1 MRGNGRVIS
10 GTLVSA
16 GLCSALAVAAASA
29 GAGPAAATVVSGTGA
44 GGTAQSVAAG
54 RSAPDGPVTGKITR
68 AGGSGTQPVI
78 IFLRNQW
85 AETGSRIRSDK
96 RTALIQAAQAPYV
109 GQLQALGAT
118 DVHGYRLVDAISAH
132 VPASSLG
139 AITGSPG
146 VASVIPD
153 SPIVGPAQAMSPAGA
168 PGVTSPVGASTAGAS
183 TAAKS
188 PAAQAA
194 AVKAPP
200 GACSATP
207 QLAPEGLALTGT
219 DGAVKGAK
227 TARSLGL
234 TGAGVKVAFLADG
247 IDTANGNLMRGREPV
262 ISDYQDFSGDGRSAP
277 TEGGEAFLDANAIAG
292 QGSRVYDVSG
302 FGAQAP
308 ASPCRIK
315 IEGAAPGVS
324 LVALKVFSH
333 SNVSSTSG
341 FLQAIDYAVNVDHV
355 NVLNESFGSNPFP
368 DVTSLDAVKEFN
380 DMAVRAGTTVV
391 VASGDAGPFN
401 TIGSPASDPHVIS
414 VGGSTDF
421 QFYAQTNYAG
431 ADQFAPKGWESD
443 NISSLSSGGYTQ
455 DGRTLD
461 LVAPGDLSF
470 ASCTPQVARYS
481 SCVNFLGQPSPVEES
496 GGTSQSAPFVA
507 GAAALVIQA
516 YAKAQHGSLPSP
528 AAVKQILLST
538 ATDLGAPATEQ
549 GTGLLN
555 SLKAVE
561 LASWLP
567 HHAPAV
573 PTLKL
578 SSNQLNYVGKPGAT
592 ASWSVTVTNAA
603 RTAQTVA
610 VSGRGFSGGSV
621 VKQATVTLSD
631 ARSPHFTNWAGAA
644 SNFGTVRFTVPR
656 GQALLDASIAWPTS
670 ASTTGNLN
678 ARVRVILVDPAGKL
692 AAHSLPQGVGGYG
705 SAQVLHP
712 AAGTWTAV
720 IFGNAAKSGG
730 TAGTVHFGASV
741 SQAQSFGA
749 VSPSK
754 LVLASGASGV
764 VHVSARVPAGAGDSS
779 GSVVFAAG
787 PGGAAGPAGSAGP
800 AGGPVSVPVTVRGQV
815 QTGLGV
821 TGKFSGVLTG
831 GNGRAPGEGQ
841 VAAYSFTVPSNMP
854 VLLRDLDVDVA
865 LANDPANEVSGYL
878 VAPGG
883 ETMGYGSS
891 YLTTGFNSSGVPVE
905 SPGRQLSLYT
915 SNPIAGAWTLIID
928 FTSPV
933 PGNELSDP
941 FTGQIRFNAVSSS
954 RGTLPDSPSVSLTRG
969 KTVTYKITVHNT
981 GAAPEDVFL
990 DPRLTSLRS
999 YLLQPQDQVADLK
1012 LPIPATV
1019 NPPEWIVPTMTHS
1032 VSASASSPVP
1042 VMFDFAPFPGDPDEA
1057 SSTGLTA
1064 SASYPFG
1071 TARTPVTQGLWFAVP
1086 SEIGPYPAGGA
1097 AAATVTTSMSAITEQ
1112 FDTSA
1117 TPATGDFWRFA
1128 VSPLAESASYNL
1140 FVVNPGQTRTISLTV
1155 TPSAPSGTVVSGI
1168 LYIDD
1173 FVDSLQFLSG
1183 SQLEALPYSYTV
1195 K

>member
-1 MRGNGRVIS
+1 MRGKGRVIS
-10 GTLVSA
+10 GALVSA
-16 GLCSALAVAAASA
+16 GVCSALTVAAATA
-29 GAGPAAATVVSGTGA
+29 GAGPAAA
-44 GGTAQSVAAG
+44 AAV
-54 RSAPDGPVTGKITR
+54 P
-68 AGGSGTQPVI
+68 AGGSGTHPVI
-78 IFLRNQW
+78 IFLKNQLSG
-85 AETGSRIRSDK
+85 AGSRIRSDK

-139 AITGSPG
+139 AIASNPG

-153 SPIVGPAQAMSPAGA
+153 SPITGPAPALPPAGA
-168 PGVTSPVGASTAGAS
+168 TTLAAGAPKS
-183 TAAKS
+183 T
-188 PAAQAA
+188 PARAA
-194 AVKAPP
+194 AVQAPP
-200 GACSATP
+200 GACSASP

-219 DGAVKGAK
+219 GGAAKGAK
-227 TARSLGL
+227 TARSLGF

-247 IDTANGNLMRGREPV
+247 IDTANANLMRGSKPV
-262 ISDYQDFSGDGRSAP
+262 ISDYKDFSGDGTAAP

-292 QGSRVYDVSG
+292 QGSKAYDVSG
-302 FGAQAP
+302 FGAQVP
-308 ASPCRIK
+308 ASPCRIR

-333 SNVSSTSG
+333 ANVSSTSG

-355 NVLNESFGSNPFP
+355 NVLNESFGYNPFP

-401 TIGSPASDPHVIS
+401 TIGSPAADPSVIS
-414 VGGSTDF
+414 VGASTDF

-481 SCVNFLGQPSPVEES
+481 SCVNFLGKPSPVEES

-507 GAAALVIQA
+507 GAAALVVQA
-516 YAKAQHGSLPSP
+516 YAKAHHGSLPAP

-549 GTGLLN
+549 GAGLLN
-555 SLKAVE
+555 TLKAVE
-561 LASWLP
+561 LASWQP
-567 HHAPAV
+567 NRDPAG

-578 SSNQLNYVGKPGAT
+578 SSNQLNYVGKPGTT
-592 ASWSVTVTNAA
+592 ASWSVTVTNAS
-603 RTAQTVA
+603 RTAQAVA
-610 VSGRGFSGGSV
+610 VSGRGFSGGST
-621 VKQATVTLSD
+621 VKKAAVTLSD
-631 ARSPHFTNWAGAA
+631 AKSPQFTNWAGAA
-644 SNFGTVRFTVPR
+644 SNFGTVRFSVPR
-656 GQALLDASIAWPTS
+656 GQALLNASVAWPTS
-670 ASTTGNLN
+670 TSATGNLN

-720 IFGNAAKSGG
+720 IFSNTARTGG
-730 TAGTVHFGASV
+730 TAGTVQFGASV
-741 SQAQSFGA
+741 SSAQPFGT

-754 LVLASGASGV
+754 LVLAPGASGV

-779 GSVVFAAG
+779 GSVVFAD
-787 PGGAAGPAGSAGP
+787 GAAGSAST
-800 AGGPVSVPVTVRGQV
+800 VSVPVTVRGQV

-841 VAAYSFTVPSNMP
+841 VAAYSFNVPSNLP
-854 VLLRDLDVDVA
+854 VLLRSLDIDVA

-905 SPGRQLSLYT
+905 SPTRQLSLYT
-915 SNPIAGAWTLIID
+915 SNPIAGVWTLIID

-941 FTGQIRFNAVSSS
+941 FTGQVRFNATSFG
-954 RGTLPDSPSVSLTRG
+954 RGALPDSPSVSLPRG
-969 KTVTYKITVHNT
+969 KPVTYKITVHNT
-981 GAAPEDVFL
+981 GAAPEDIFL

-999 YLLQPQDQVADLK
+999 YPLQPQDQVGGLK
-1012 LPIPATV
+1012 LPLSAAV

-1032 VSASASSPVP
+1032 VSASASSLLP

-1064 SASYPFG
+1064 SAYYPFG
-1071 TARTPVTQGLWFAVP
+1071 NARTPVTQGLWFAVP
-1086 SEIGPYPAGGA
+1086 SEIGPYPASGPPPA
-1097 AAATVTTSMSAITEQ
+1097 NVTASMSAVTEQ

-1117 TPATGDFWRFA
+1117 TPSTGDFWRFA
-1128 VSPLAESASYNL
+1128 VSPLAATASYNL
-1140 FVVNPGQTRTISLTV
+1140 FIVNPGQTRTINLTV
-1155 TPSAPSGTVVSGI
+1155 KPTAPSGTVVSGI

>member
-1 MRGNGRVIS
+1 MRGNGRVFS
-10 GTLVSA
+10 GALAAA
-16 GLCSALAVAAASA
+16 GVCSALAVATASA
-29 GAGPAAATVVSGTGA
+29 GAGPAAAAATDGA
-44 GGTAQSVAAG
+44 AQS
-54 RSAPDGPVTGKITR
+54 
-68 AGGSGTQPVI
+68 SGTQPVI
-78 IFLRNQW
+78 IFLKNQW
-85 AETGSRIRSDK
+85 AQTGSRIRSDK
-96 RTALIQAAQAPYV
+96 RTALIQAAQAPYL

-132 VPASSLG
+132 VPASSLR
-139 AITGSPG
+139 AITSSPG

-153 SPIVGPAQAMSPAGA
+153 SPIVGPAQA
-168 PGVTSPVGASTAGAS
+168 TSPAGAS
-183 TAAKS
+183 TAAS
-188 PAAQAA
+188 AT

-200 GACSATP
+200 GACSAAP
-207 QLAPEGLALTGT
+207 QLSPEGLALTGT
-219 DGAVKGAK
+219 DGTVKDGK
-227 TARSLGL
+227 TARSLGF

-247 IDTANGNLMRGREPV
+247 IDTANANLMRGRQPV
-262 ISDYQDFSGDGRSAP
+262 ISDYEDFSGDSRDAP
-277 TEGGEAFLDANAIAG
+277 TAGGEAFLDANAIAG
-292 QGSRVYDVSG
+292 QGSQVYNVSG
-302 FGAQAP
+302 FGAQTP
-308 ASPCRIK
+308 SSPCRIR
-315 IEGAAPGVS
+315 IEGTAPGVS

-355 NVLNESFGSNPFP
+355 NVLNESFGWNPFP
-368 DVTSLDAVKEFN
+368 DVTSLDAVEEFN
-380 DMAVRAGTTVV
+380 DMAVRAGATVV

-414 VGGSTDF
+414 VGASTDF

-431 ADQFAPKGWESD
+431 ADQFAQRGWESD
-443 NISSLSSGGYTQ
+443 NISSLSSGGYTK

-470 ASCTPQVARYS
+470 ASCTPKATYS
-481 SCVNFLGQPSPVEES
+481 DCVNFLGQPSPVEES
-496 GGTSQSAPFVA
+496 GGTSLSAPFVA

-516 YAKAQHGSLPSP
+516 YAKAHHGSLPSP

-561 LASWLP
+561 LASWQP
-567 HHAPAV
+567 HGDHAG

-578 SSNQLNYVGKPGAT
+578 SSNQLNYTGKPGAT
-592 ASWSVTVTNAA
+592 ASWSVSVTNTAS
-603 RTAQTVA
+603 TAQTVA

-631 ARSPHFTNWAGAA
+631 AKSPKFTNWSGVP
-644 SNFGTVRFTVPR
+644 SSFGTVEFSVPR
-656 GQALLDASIAWPTS
+656 GQALLNASIAWPTS
-670 ASTTGNLN
+670 TSTTGNLN

-712 AAGTWTAV
+712 AAGNWTAV
-720 IFGNAAKSGG
+720 IFSDTAKTGG
-730 TAGTVHFGASV
+730 TAGTVQFGASV
-741 SQAQSFGA
+741 SSAQPFGT
-749 VSPSK
+749 VSPSQ
-754 LVLASGASGV
+754 LVLAPGASGV

-787 PGGAAGPAGSAGP
+787 TAAD
-800 AGGPVSVPVTVRGQV
+800 GGPVSVPVTVRGQV
-815 QTGLGV
+815 QAGLGV

-841 VAAYSFTVPSNMP
+841 VAAYSFTVPPNLP
-854 VLLRDLDVDVA
+854 VLLHDLDVDVT
-865 LANDPANEVSGYL
+865 LANDPDNEVSGYL

-905 SPGRQLSLYT
+905 SPERQLSLYT
-915 SNPIAGAWTLIID
+915 SDPIPGVWTLIID

-933 PGNELSDP
+933 PGNELADP
-941 FTGQIRFNAVSSS
+941 FTGQIRFNAVSFN
-954 RGTLPDSPSVSLTRG
+954 RGTLPDSPSVSLARG
-969 KTVTYKITVHNT
+969 KAVTYKITVHNT
-981 GAAPEDVFL
+981 GAAPEDIFL
-990 DPRLTSLRS
+990 DPRLTSLEP
-999 YLLQPQDQVADLK
+999 YLLQPQNQVAGVT
-1012 LPIPATV
+1012 LPIPSTV
-1019 NPPEWIVPTMTHS
+1019 NPPEWLVPTMTHS
-1032 VSASASSPVP
+1032 VSASASSLVN
-1042 VMFDFAPFPGDPDEA
+1042 VMFDFSPSPGDPDEA
-1057 SSTGLTA
+1057 SSSGLTA
-1064 SASYPFG
+1064 NASYPFG
-1071 TARTPVTQGLWFAVP
+1071 NALTPVTQGLWFTVP
-1086 SEIGPYPAGGA
+1086 SEVGPYAAGGA
-1097 AAATVTTSMSAITEQ
+1097 TAATVTTSMSAVTQQ

-1128 VSPLAESASYNL
+1128 VAPLAASAFYDL
-1140 FVVNPGQTRTISLTV
+1140 FIVNPGQTRTIGLTV
-1155 TPSAPSGTVVSGI
+1155 KPSALSGTVVSGI

-1183 SQLEALPYSYTV
+1183 SQLEAIPYSYTV

>member
-1 MRGNGRVIS
+1 MRGKGRVIS
-10 GTLVSA
+10 GALAWVGA
-16 GLCSALAVAAASA
+16 CSALTVAAASA
-29 GAGPAAATVVSGTGA
+29 GAGPAAA
-44 GGTAQSVAAG
+44 AA
-54 RSAPDGPVTGKITR
+54 V
-68 AGGSGTQPVI
+68 GGSGTHAVI
-78 IFLRNQW
+78 IFLKNQW
-85 AETGSRIRSDK
+85 ADTGSRIRSDK

-132 VPASSLG
+132 VPASWLG
-139 AITGSPG
+139 AIASNPA

-153 SPIVGPAQAMSPAGA
+153 SPITGPAPALSPPAATALAAGA
-168 PGVTSPVGASTAGAS
+168 RKS
-183 TAAKS
+183 TAAR
-188 PAAQAA
+188 AAG
-194 AVKAPP
+194 VKAPP
-200 GACSATP
+200 GACSTKP
-207 QLAPEGLALTGT
+207 QLAPEGLALTST
-219 DGAVKGAK
+219 DGAAKSAK
-227 TARSLGL
+227 TARSLGF

-247 IDTANGNLMRGREPV
+247 IDTANANLMRGSKPV
-262 ISDYQDFSGDGRSAP
+262 ISDYKDFSGDGTGAP

-292 QGSRVYDVSG
+292 QGSQVYDVSG
-302 FGAQAP
+302 FGAQVP
-308 ASPCRIK
+308 ASPCRIR

-333 SNVSSTSG
+333 ANVSSTSG

-355 NVLNESFGSNPFP
+355 NVLNESFGYNPFP

-401 TIGSPASDPHVIS
+401 TIGSPASDPQVIS
-414 VGGSTDF
+414 VGASTGF

-481 SCVNFLGQPSPVEES
+481 SCVNFLGKPSPVEES

-507 GAAALVIQA
+507 GAAALVVQA
-516 YAKAQHGSLPSP
+516 YAKAHHGSLPTP

-561 LASWLP
+561 LASWQP
-567 HHAPAV
+567 HGDPAG

-578 SSNQLNYVGKPGAT
+578 SANQLNYVGKPGAT
-592 ASWSVTVTNAA
+592 ASWPVTVTNAA

-610 VSGRGFSGGSV
+610 VSGRGFSGGST
-621 VKQATVTLSD
+621 VKKATVTLSD
-631 ARSPHFTNWAGAA
+631 AKSPQFTNWAGTA
-644 SNFGTVRFTVPR
+644 SNFGTVRFSVPR
-656 GQALLDASIAWPTS
+656 GQALLNASVAWPAS
-670 ASTTGNLN
+670 ASATGNLN

-720 IFGNAAKSGG
+720 IFSNTASTGG
-730 TAGTVHFGASV
+730 TAEAVQFGASV
-741 SQAQSFGA
+741 ASAQSFGTA
-749 VSPSK
+749 SPSK
-754 LVLASGASGV
+754 LVLAPGASGV
-764 VHVSARVPAGAGDSS
+764 VHVSALVPAGAGDSS
-779 GSVVFAAG
+779 GSVVFAT
-787 PGGAAGPAGSAGP
+787 GSATTG
-800 AGGPVSVPVTVRGQV
+800 GGPVSVPVTVRGQV

-821 TGKFSGVLTG
+821 TGKFSGLLTG

-841 VAAYSFTVPSNMP
+841 VAAYSFNVPSNLP
-854 VLLRDLDVDVA
+854 VLLRSLDIDVV

-891 YLTTGFNSSGVPVE
+891 YLTTGFSSSGVPVE
-905 SPGRQLSLYT
+905 SPTRQLSLYT
-915 SNPIAGAWTLIID
+915 SNPIAGVWTLIID

-941 FTGQIRFNAVSSS
+941 FTGQVRFNATSFS

-969 KTVTYKITVHNT
+969 KSVTYNITVHNT
-981 GAAPEDVFL
+981 GAAPEDIFL

-999 YLLQPQDQVADLK
+999 YPLQPQSQVAGLK
-1012 LPIPATV
+1012 LPLSSTV
-1019 NPPEWIVPTMTHS
+1019 NPPEWIVPTMTQS
-1032 VSASASSPVP
+1032 VSASASSLLP

-1064 SASYPFG
+1064 SASYPWG
-1071 TARTPVTQGLWFAVP
+1071 DARTPVTQGLWFAVP
-1086 SEIGPYPAGGA
+1086 SEIGPYPASGPPPA
-1097 AAATVTTSMSAITEQ
+1097 SVTASMSAVTEQ

-1117 TPATGDFWRFA
+1117 TPSTGDFWRFA
-1128 VSPLAESASYNL
+1128 VSPLAAAASYNL
-1140 FVVNPGQTRTISLTV
+1140 FIVNPGQTRTINLTV
-1155 TPSAPSGTVVSGI
+1155 KPTAPSGTVVSGI

-1183 SQLEALPYSYTV
+1183 SQLEALPYSYTI

>member
-1 MRGNGRVIS
+1 M
-10 GTLVSA
+10 
-16 GLCSALAVAAASA
+16 
-29 GAGPAAATVVSGTGA
+29 VSGTAA
-44 GGTAQSVAAG
+44 GGN
-54 RSAPDGPVTGKITR
+54 R
-68 AGGSGTQPVI
+68 TQPVI

-96 RTALIQAAQAPYV
+96 RTALIQTAQAPYV

-118 DVHGYRLVDAISAH
+118 DVHGYRLVDAISAR

-139 AITGSPG
+139 AITSSPG

-153 SPIVGPAQAMSPAGA
+153 SPIVGPAPAMSPAG
-168 PGVTSPVGASTAGAS
+168 PVVTSSAARST
-183 TAAKS
+183 
-188 PAAQAA
+188 AAQAA

-207 QLAPEGLALTGT
+207 RLSPEGLALTGT
-219 DGAVKGAK
+219 DGAVNGAK
-227 TARSLGL
+227 TARSLGF

-262 ISDYQDFSGDGRSAP
+262 ISDYKDFSGDGASAP

-292 QGSRVYDVSG
+292 QGSPVYDVSG

-308 ASPCRIK
+308 ASPCRIR
-315 IEGAAPGVS
+315 IEGTAPGVS

-333 SNVSSTSG
+333 ANVSSTSG

-368 DVTSLDAVKEFN
+368 DVTSLDAVKRFN

-516 YAKAQHGSLPSP
+516 YAKAQHGSRPSP

-561 LASWLP
+561 LASWRP
-567 HHAPAV
+567 GHAPAV

-578 SSNQLNYVGKPGAT
+578 SSNQLNYAGKPGAT
-592 ASWSVTVTNAA
+592 ASWPVTVTNTA

-631 ARSPHFTNWAGAA
+631 AKSPHFTNWAGAA
-644 SNFGTVRFTVPR
+644 SNFGTVKFTVPR
-656 GQALLDASIAWPTS
+656 GQALLNASIAWPAS
-670 ASTTGNLN
+670 ASTTANLN

-720 IFGNAAKSGG
+720 IFSNAAKAGG

-741 SQAQSFGA
+741 SQAQSFGT

-754 LVLASGASGV
+754 LVLAPGASGV
-764 VHVSARVPAGAGDSS
+764 VHVSARVPAGAGDSG

-787 PGGAAGPAGSAGP
+787 AA

-841 VAAYSFTVPSNMP
+841 VAAYSFTVPSNLP
-854 VLLRDLDVDVA
+854 VLLRDLDVDVV

-905 SPGRQLSLYT
+905 SPRRQLSLYT
-915 SNPIAGAWTLIID
+915 SNPIPGVWTLIID

-941 FTGQIRFNAVSSS
+941 FTGQVRFNAVSSS

-969 KTVTYKITVHNT
+969 KTVTYQVTVHNT
-981 GAAPEDVFL
+981 GAAAEDVFL
-990 DPRLTSLRS
+990 DPRLTSLQS
-999 YLLQPQDQVADLK
+999 YLLQPQDQVEGLK

-1032 VSASASSPVP
+1032 VSASASSL
-1042 VMFDFAPFPGDPDEA
+1042 PFP
-1057 SSTGLTA
+1057 SCSTSRRSQAT
-1064 SASYPFG
+1064 P
-1071 TARTPVTQGLWFAVP
+1071 TRQARQGLR
-1086 SEIGPYPAGGA
+1086 PAPP
-1097 AAATVTTSMSAITEQ
+1097 TR
-1112 FDTSA
+1112 SA
-1117 TPATGDFWRFA
+1117 TPARR
-1128 VSPLAESASYNL
+1128 SP
-1140 FVVNPGQTRTISLTV
+1140 R
-1155 TPSAPSGTVVSGI
+1155 
-1168 LYIDD
+1168 D
-1173 FVDSLQFLSG
+1173 SG
-1183 SQLEALPYSYTV
+1183 SPCRLRSGLTRRAAPRPRP
-1195 K
+1195 

>member
-1 MRGNGRVIS
+1 MRRNGRVIS
-10 GTLVSA
+10 GALVAA
-16 GLCSALAVAAASA
+16 GVCSALAVAAASA
-29 GAGPAAATVVSGTGA
+29 GAGPAAAAAA
-44 GGTAQSVAAG
+44 GGAAQSVAAG
-54 RSAPDGPVTGKITR
+54 RAAPVAKTVTR
-68 AGGSGTQPVI
+68 AGASGTQPVI
-78 IFLRNQW
+78 IFLKNQW

-96 RTALIQAAQAPYV
+96 RTALIQAAQTPYL

-139 AITGSPG
+139 AITSSPG

-168 PGVTSPVGASTAGAS
+168 S
-183 TAAKS
+183 TAARAT
-188 PAAQAA
+188 P
-194 AVKAPP
+194 VKAPP

-207 QLAPEGLALTGT
+207 QLTPEGLALTGT
-219 DGAVKGAK
+219 DGAAKGAK
-227 TARSLGL
+227 TARSLGF

-247 IDTANGNLMRGREPV
+247 IDTANANLMRGRQPV
-262 ISDYQDFSGDGRSAP
+262 ISDYKDFSGDGTSAA

-292 QGSRVYDVSG
+292 QGSQVYDVSG

-308 ASPCRIK
+308 ASPCRIR

-324 LVALKVFSH
+324 LVALKVFSNA
-333 SNVSSTSG
+333 NVSSTSG

-355 NVLNESFGSNPFP
+355 NVLNESFGYNAFP

-401 TIGSPASDPHVIS
+401 TIGSPASDPQVIS
-414 VGGSTDF
+414 VGASTDF

-470 ASCTPQVARYS
+470 ASCTPTAIYS
-481 SCVNFLGQPSPVEES
+481 DCVNFLGQPSTVEES
-496 GGTSQSAPFVA
+496 GGTSQSSPLVA

-516 YAKAQHGSLPSP
+516 YEKAHHGSPPSP
-528 AAVKQILLST
+528 AVVKQVLLST
-538 ATDLGAPATEQ
+538 ATDLGAPAAEQ

-561 LASWLP
+561 LASWQP
-567 HHAPAV
+567 RSDPAG

-592 ASWSVTVTNAA
+592 PSWSVTVTNAA
-603 RTAQTVA
+603 HTAQTVA
-610 VSGRGFSGGSV
+610 VSGRGFSGESV

-631 ARSPHFTNWAGAA
+631 AKSPQFTNWAGAP
-644 SNFGTVRFTVPR
+644 SNFGTVKFSVPR
-656 GQALLDASIAWPTS
+656 GQALLNASIAWPTITS
-670 ASTTGNLN
+670 ATGNPN

-712 AAGTWTAV
+712 AAGNWTAV
-720 IFGNAAKSGG
+720 IFSDTAKTGG
-730 TAGTVHFGASV
+730 TAGTVQFGASV
-741 SQAQSFGA
+741 SSAQSFGT

-754 LVLASGASGV
+754 LVLAPGASGV

-787 PGGAAGPAGSAGP
+787 PASAGSAGSP
-800 AGGPVSVPVTVRGQV
+800 ATADGPVSVPVTVRGQV

-841 VAAYSFTVPSNMP
+841 VAAYSFTVPSNLP
-854 VLLRDLDVDVA
+854 VQLRDLDVDVV
-865 LANDPANEVSGYL
+865 LANDPDNEVSGYL

-905 SPGRQLSLYT
+905 SPQRQLSLYT
-915 SNPIAGAWTLIID
+915 SNPISGVWTLIID

-933 PGNELSDP
+933 PGNELADP
-941 FTGQIRFNAVSSS
+941 FTGQIRFNAVSVS
-954 RGTLPDSPSVSLTRG
+954 RGTLPDSPSVSLVRG
-969 KTVTYKITVHNT
+969 QTVTYKITVHNT
-981 GAAPEDVFL
+981 GAAPENMFL
-990 DPRLTSLRS
+990 DPRLTSLEP
-999 YLLQPQDQVADLK
+999 YLLQPQDQVTGLT
-1012 LPIPATV
+1012 LPIPSTV
-1019 NPPEWIVPTMTHS
+1019 NPPDWIVPTMTHS
-1032 VSASASSPVP
+1032 VSASASSLVP
-1042 VMFDFAPFPGDPDEA
+1042 IMFDFSPSPGDPDEA
-1057 SSTGLTA
+1057 SSSGLTA
-1064 SASYPFG
+1064 SASFPSG
-1071 TARTPVTQGLWFAVP
+1071 NALTPVTQGLWFTVP
-1086 SEIGPYPAGGA
+1086 SEVGPYPAGGA
-1097 AAATVTTSMSAITEQ
+1097 TAATVTTSMSALTQQ

-1128 VSPLAESASYNL
+1128 VAPLAASASYNL
-1140 FVVNPGQTRTISLTV
+1140 FVVNPGQTRTINLTV
-1155 TPSAPSGTVVSGI
+1155 KPSATSGTVVSGI
-1168 LYIDD
+1168 LYLDD

-1183 SQLEALPYSYTV
+1183 SQLEALPYAYTV

>member
-10 GTLVSA
+10 GALVSA
-16 GLCSALAVAAASA
+16 GVCSALAVTAASA
-29 GAGPAAATVVSGTGA
+29 GAGPAAAAPA
-44 GGTAQSVAAG
+44 GGTARSVAAG
-54 RSAPDGPVTGKITR
+54 RSAPDSPVTGKITR

-85 AETGSRIRSDK
+85 ADTGSRIRSDK

-118 DVHGYRLVDAISAH
+118 DVHGYRLVDAISAR

-139 AITGSPG
+139 AITRSPG

-153 SPIVGPAQAMSPAGA
+153 SPIVGPAPAMSPAG
-168 PGVTSPVGASTAGAS
+168 PVVTSS
-183 TAAKS
+183 AARS

-207 QLAPEGLALTGT
+207 RLSPEGLALTGT
-219 DGAVKGAK
+219 DGAVNGAQ
-227 TARSLGL
+227 TARSLGF
-234 TGAGVKVAFLADG
+234 TGAGVKVGFLADG

-262 ISDYQDFSGDGRSAP
+262 ISDYKDFSGDGTSAP

-292 QGSRVYDVSG
+292 QGSPVYDVSG

-308 ASPCRIK
+308 ASPCRIR
-315 IEGAAPGVS
+315 IEGTAPGVS

-333 SNVSSTSG
+333 ANVSSTSG

-368 DVTSLDAVKEFN
+368 DVTSLDAVKRFN

-391 VASGDAGPFN
+391 VASGDAGPFD

-496 GGTSQSAPFVA
+496 GGTSQSAPVVA
-507 GAAALVIQA
+507 GAAALVIEA
-516 YAKAQHGSLPSP
+516 YAKSQHGSLPSP

-555 SLKAVE
+555 SLRAVE

-567 HHAPAV
+567 GHAPAAA
-573 PTLKL
+573 TLKL
-578 SSNQLNYVGKPGAT
+578 SSNQLNYAGKPGAT

-631 ARSPHFTNWAGAA
+631 AKSPHFTNWAGAA
-644 SNFGTVRFTVPR
+644 SNFGTVKFTVPR
-656 GQALLDASIAWPTS
+656 GQALLNASIAWPTS

-720 IFGNAAKSGG
+720 IFSNAARTGG

-741 SQAQSFGA
+741 SQAQSFGT
-749 VSPSK
+749 VSPTK
-754 LVLASGASGV
+754 LVLAPGASGV

-787 PGGAAGPAGSAGP
+787 PAGAAAPAGSAGAAGP

-841 VAAYSFTVPSNMP
+841 VTAYSFTVPSNLP
-854 VLLRDLDVDVA
+854 VLLRDLDVDVV

-905 SPGRQLSLYT
+905 SPRRQLSLYT
-915 SNPIAGAWTLIID
+915 SNPIPGVWTLIID

-941 FTGQIRFNAVSSS
+941 FTGQVRFNAVSSS

-969 KTVTYKITVHNT
+969 KTVTYQVTVHNT
-981 GAAPEDVFL
+981 GAAAEDVFL
-990 DPRLTSLRS
+990 DPRLTSLQP
-999 YLLQPQDQVADLK
+999 YLLQPQDQVEGLK

-1032 VSASASSPVP
+1032 VSASASSAVP

-1057 SSTGLTA
+1057 SSSGLTA

-1071 TARTPVTQGLWFAVP
+1071 NARTPVTQGLWFAVP
-1086 SEIGPYPAGGA
+1086 SEIGPYPPGGA
-1097 AAATVTTSMSAITEQ
+1097 AAATVTTSMSAITQQ

-1128 VSPLAESASYNL
+1128 VSPLAASASYNL
-1140 FVVNPGQTRTISLTV
+1140 FIVNPGQTRTISLTV

-1168 LYIDD
+1168 LYVDD

-1183 SQLEALPYSYTV
+1183 SQLEALPYAYTV